1 MAIIAGVDGCATGW
15 IVVQRDTESRRLS
28 RCIAPDFLTVLDKTK
43 GASIVAVDIPIGLLD
58 AAVPGGRACDIAAR
72 KLLGPKRGSSVFP
85 SPVRA
90 TLDCRTYHQASK
102 ANQDSSSAGIRISQQ
117 CFGILPKIR
126 EVDRAMTPELQ
137 RKIREIHPELCFF
150 ALNGGCAITQ
160 PKRTDV
166 GKDVR
171 LVLLQKHGFGSL
183 SSEAVQPI
191 PPGVETDDMLDAC
204 AACWTAE
211 RILIGTAV
219 CIPSACPARDSRGLS
234 MEMWY

>member
-1 MAIIAGVDGCATGW
+1 MAIIAGVDGCKTGW
-15 IVVQRDTESRRLS
+15 CVVQRDTESRRLS
-28 RCIAPDFLTVLDKTK
+28 RYIAPDFLAVLDKTR

-85 SPVRA
+85 PPVRA

-102 ANQDSSSAGIRISQQ
+102 ANQDSSLAGIRISQQ
-117 CFGILPKIR
+117 CFAILPKIR

-150 ALNGGCAITQ
+150 ALNGGNAITQ
-160 PKRTDV
+160 PKRTAN
-166 GKDVR
+166 GMDVR

-183 SSEAVQPI
+183 SSEAVKPKC
-191 PPGVETDDMLDAC
+191 PGVETDDILDAC

-211 RILIGTAV
+211 RICLGAAV
-219 CIPSACPARDSRGLS
+219 CIPPLPARDTRGLR